1 MEGRE
6 LVKRGIERIRGFG
19 LKEWGTVLIV
29 GICFLIIAL
38 PSGSSPKNEEGG
50 TPKGNVPTAVPKN
63 TTEKN
68 GDYVSELEQRLEE
81 LLVQV
86 EGIGKVQV
94 MITVSSTTER
104 IVLRDGQ
111 EAWESSTEQDSA
123 GGSRRKE
130 NKTSENAA
138 VLVDGEGGDTPYIT
152 KELYPEVEG
161 VVVIAQGSGTGTV
174 DLDILAAVQVLFGVP
189 AHKIKIM
196 KMKK

>member
-1 MEGRE
+1 M
-6 LVKRGIERIRGFG
+6 
-19 LKEWGTVLIV
+19 
-29 GICFLIIAL
+29 A
-38 PSGSSPKNEEGG
+38 
-50 TPKGNVPTAVPKN
+50 
-63 TTEKN
+63 
-68 GDYVSELEQRLEE
+68 ELEKRLEE
-81 LLVQV
+81 LLTQV

-94 MITVSSTTER
+94 MITVSSTTEQ
-104 IVLRDGQ
+104 IVLREGQ

-130 NKTSENAA
+130 SKTSENTA
-138 VLVDGEGGDTPYIT
+138 VLVDREGGGAPYIT

-161 VVVIAQGSGTGTV
+161 VVVLAQGSGTGTV